1 MRAIGHGGMASVYQ
15 AKDLKHDTICAVK
28 EMSLSSVP
36 PHEHAQAIHNFLAE
50 ATILS
55 RLNHLNLPAFTD
67 FFTEGSR
74 HFLVMEY
81 IEGNTLEDLLEH
93 NGGPFSERRV
103 LGWARQLCDVLEYL
117 HSQQPPVIFRDMKP
131 GNIMLRR
138 DGRIKL
144 IDFGIARIFRH
155 SGSRDTQM
163 LGTPGFAPPEQYG
176 SSQTDG
182 RSDIY
187 SLAMT
192 LFQLMTNVVVEDGFG
207 LQDIHATYPFISPAA
222 AHALEK
228 ATAPELENRYQSIAV
243 FRRALLGVGTFVF
256 EQGNP
261 ATTPDELAELCAR
274 YPEEA
279 ADYLFAGEIE
289 FWLHEIGASELAR
302 ATKRIRMTTGNP
314 AVGVERFLQ
323 VMMGPGA
330 YSTGQ
335 DRRSTAPGM
344 RSTGS
349 RSSRVGGLRPAP
361 QPTLVIR
368 PEVIDFGQIYPGIS
382 APMLLYITGNQ
393 GTSVRGTIEP
403 VEPWIIVNTTTFDGM
418 STLVRVRVDST
429 DLQVIGASSE
439 PVSTH
444 YEGSILVR
452 PAGEASIYTIT
463 IALDVLSYGA
473 VSGSGPNSPSRQTAS
488 QGAAF
493 EDDEGDIVAD
503 GNIMMAQLT
512 NAQAGQSYQNA
523 HRVKFGKPGS
533 SSVPGGW
540 NPLHASPQQYPW
552 LKRGLTF
559 AAAFMT
565 ASFSYLLL
573 AHLPPLA
580 GTPVSLFPSNQ
591 WSIVVFLGMVP
602 LATLG
607 ASLVDW
613 DSTSSKR
620 DRINRFCT
628 GLSVTLSTLGFG
640 ALTWHVLLHMN
651 IPALQLCA
659 MLLLTAAGASIGT
672 HPIVSEWI
680 IDRGIWA
687 MKHVRPLVIIAAV
700 LLGGILGLL
709 LTSGAALGCFTPFGV
724 LLGMGIAVAF
734 VSRVDRLIKHP

>member
-1 MRAIGHGGMASVYQ
+1 MLCYIMMHTFETRRGFTISPLNSKANTQTGRLTSRTLLHKRYVIMRTIGHGGMAAVYL
-15 AKDLKHDTICAVK
+15 AKDLKHDTTCAIK

-36 PHEHAQAIHNFLAE
+36 AYEHAQAIQNFLAE

-55 RLNHLNLPAFTD
+55 RLNHPNLPAFTD
-67 FFTEGSR
+67 FFTEDSR

-81 IEGNTLEDLLEH
+81 IEGDTLEDLLEH
-93 NGGPFSERRV
+93 NDEPFSERRV

-176 SSQTDG
+176 SSQTDE

-192 LFQLMTNVVVEDGFG
+192 LFQLMTNVV
-207 LQDIHATYPFISPAA
+207 
-222 AHALEK
+222 
-228 ATAPELENRYQSIAV
+228 
-243 FRRALLGVGTFVF
+243 
-256 EQGNP
+256 
-261 ATTPDELAELCAR
+261 
-274 YPEEA
+274 
-279 ADYLFAGEIE
+279 IE
-289 FWLHEIGASELAR
+289 SN
-302 ATKRIRMTTGNP
+302 T
-314 AVGVERFLQ
+314 Q
-323 VMMGPGA
+323 V

-335 DRRSTAPGM
+335 GRRSTAPGM
-344 RSTGS
+344 RSTGA
-349 RSSRVGGLRPAP
+349 RTNRVGGLRPVQ
-361 QPTLVIR
+361 QPTIVVR
-368 PEVIDFGQIYPGIS
+368 PEIIDFGQIYPGIS

-418 STLVRVRVDST
+418 SSLVRVRVDST
-429 DLQVIGASSE
+429 NLQVIGGSSE
-439 PVSTH
+439 AVSTH
-444 YEGSILVR
+444 YAGSILVR
-452 PAGEASIYTIT
+452 PAGEVGAYTVT
-463 IALDVLSYGA
+463 VALDVLSYSA
-473 VSGSGPNSPSRQTAS
+473 MSSSGPNNPSRQTAS
-488 QGAAF
+488 
-493 EDDEGDIVAD
+493 DEGDIAED
-503 GNIMMAQLT
+503 GAIMMAPLT
-512 NAQAGQSYQNA
+512 NAQVGQSYDDTR
-523 HRVKFGKPGS
+523 HSEYRVKYGKPGS
-533 SSVPGGW
+533 SSVPSSW

-559 AAAFMT
+559 TAAFMT
-565 ASFSYLLL
+565 ASISYLLL

-580 GTPVSLFPSNQ
+580 NTPLSLFSSNQ

-607 ASLVDW
+607 ALLADW
-613 DSTSSKR
+613 DSTSSTR

-640 ALTWHVLLHMN
+640 TLAWQVLLHRN
-651 IPALQLCA
+651 IPSLQLCA
-659 MLLLTAAGASIGT
+659 MLLLTAAGAAIGT
-672 HPIVSEWI
+672 HPLVSEWI

-687 MKHVRPLVIIAAV
+687 MKLVRPLVIIMAV
-700 LLGGILGLL
+700 LLGGTMGLL
-709 LTSGAALGCFTPFGV
+709 FASRAALGCFTPFGV
-724 LLGMGIAVAF
+724 LLGMGIAVAL
-734 VSRVDRLIKHP
+734 VLRVERLIKHP

>member
-1 MRAIGHGGMASVYQ
+1 MAAVYQ
-15 AKDLKHDTICAVK
+15 AKDLKHDAVCAIK

-36 PHEHAQAIHNFLAE
+36 PYEHAQAIQNFLAE

-55 RLNHLNLPAFTD
+55 RLNHSNLPAFTD
-67 FFTEGSR
+67 FFTEDSR

-81 IEGNTLEDLLEH
+81 IEGSTLEDLLEH
-93 NGGPFSERRV
+93 NDGPFSERRV

-176 SSQTDG
+176 SSQTDE

-187 SLAMT
+187 SLAMA

-207 LQDIHATYPFISPAA
+207 LQDIHTAYPFISPAVA
-222 AHALEK
+222 YALEK
-228 ATAPELENRYQSIAV
+228 ATAPEPGDRYQSVAV
-243 FRRALLGVGTFVF
+243 FRRALLGVGTFAF

-261 ATTPDELAELCAR
+261 ATTPEELAELCTH

-289 FWLHEIGASELAR
+289 FWLHEIGAPDLAR

-323 VMMGPGA
+323 VVIGSNTGI

-335 DRRSTAPGM
+335 GRRSTTPGS

-349 RSSRVGGLRPAP
+349 RASRVGGLRPVQ
-361 QPTLVIR
+361 QPTIVVR
-368 PEVIDFGQIYPGIS
+368 PEIIDFGQIYPGIS

-403 VEPWIIVNTTTFDGM
+403 VEPWIIINSATFDGM
-418 STLVRVRVDST
+418 SSLVRVRVDST
-429 DLQVIGASSE
+429 NLQVIGSSSA

-444 YEGSILVR
+444 YEGSILVK
-452 PAGEASIYTIT
+452 PAGEASVYTVT
-463 IALDVLSYGA
+463 VALDVLSYSA
-473 VSGSGPNSPSRQTAS
+473 LSSSGPNNPSRQTAA
-488 QGAAF
+488 QAVAF
-493 EDDEGDIVAD
+493 ENDEGDIAVDDA
-503 GNIMMAQLT
+503 IMMAPLT
-512 NAQAGQSYQNA
+512 NAQVGQSYYDTR
-523 HRVKFGKPGS
+523 HSGYRVKYGKPGS
-533 SSVPGGW
+533 SSVSSSW

-559 AAAFMT
+559 TAAFMT
-565 ASFSYLLL
+565 ASISYLLL

-580 GTPVSLFPSNQ
+580 NTPLSLFSSNQ

-607 ASLVDW
+607 ALLADW
-613 DSTSSKR
+613 DSVSSTR
-620 DRINRFCT
+620 GRINRFCT
-628 GLSVTLSTLGFG
+628 GLSVALSTLGFG
-640 ALTWHVLLHMN
+640 TLAWQVLLHMN
-651 IPALQLCA
+651 IPSLQLCA
-659 MLLLTAAGASIGT
+659 MLLLTAAGATIGT
-672 HPIVSEWI
+672 HPIVSAWI
-680 IDRGIWA
+680 IDRGIGA
-687 MKHVRPLVIIAAV
+687 MTLVRPLVIVVAV
-700 LLGGILGLL
+700 LLGGAMGLL
-709 LTSGAALGCFTPFGV
+709 LTSGTALGCFTPFGV
-724 LLGMGIAVAF
+724 LLGMGIAVAL
-734 VSRVDRLIKHP
+734 VLRVERLIKHP